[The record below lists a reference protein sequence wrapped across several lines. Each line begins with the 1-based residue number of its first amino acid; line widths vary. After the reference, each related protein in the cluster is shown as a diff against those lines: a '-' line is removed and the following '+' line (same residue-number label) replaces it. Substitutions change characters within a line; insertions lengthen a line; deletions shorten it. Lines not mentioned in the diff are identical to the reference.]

1 MSYNEKKI
9 LTSEPGKAKASIN
22 LNSDPALTGT
32 KPNHS

>member
-9 LTSEPGKAKASIN
+9 LLSDPGKVKVSTN

-32 KPNHS
+32 KPSNS